1 MASDIY
7 NTGASSVS
15 NANNQGQNAIN
26 SFDPSNF
33 STDTMSGL
41 NGITSNQD
49 KTQNTY
55 QDAFKNQIASQPTT
69 TQAYQTGQQI
79 YNVQPLQDT
88 ANQLNNAVLTAPQNN
103 IDRSK
108 GFNVDAGQI
117 AQQTSQDLARLSPL
131 AIASQNNATTAQQ
144 NATNY
149 ANLQY
154 EQNQMNILPEQQQ
167 GQYLMQ
173 QYAAQ
178 QTGWTTAQSQQLNA
192 LTAKM
197 QSGQQLSSDEMSA
210 YASLSQ
216 AEANYQGAIASA
228 NAQVEAANIGQQYK
242 TLNPSQTVYNTQTN
256 AAYTPIG
263 TSNLSKFINS
273 VQQPVSNG

>member
-1 MASDIY
+1 MASSIY
-7 NTGASSVS
+7 TDGSTAVN
-15 NANNQGQNAIN
+15 NADSQGQNAIN

-33 STDTMSGL
+33 STNTMSGL

-178 QTGWTTAQSQQLNA
+178 QTGWTTAQSQQLTA

-197 QSGQQLSSDEMSA
+197 QSGQQLSSDEMAA
-210 YASLSQ
+210 YASLSS
-216 AEANYQGAIASA
+216 AEANYQGALATA
-228 NAQVEAANIGQQYK
+228 NASIESAKLNNQYK
-242 TLNPSQTVYNTQTN
+242 TVPQNENLYNTTTG
-256 AAYTPIG
+256 AT
-263 TSNLSKFINS
+263 IN
-273 VQQPVSNG
+273 PTLANPNGIRTIA